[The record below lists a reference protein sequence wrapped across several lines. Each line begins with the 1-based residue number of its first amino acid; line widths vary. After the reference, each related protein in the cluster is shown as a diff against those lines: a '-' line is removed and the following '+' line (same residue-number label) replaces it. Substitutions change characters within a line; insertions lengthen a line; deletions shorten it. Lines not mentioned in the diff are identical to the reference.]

1 MKWLVPRITF
11 APSGISRR
19 TEVICSMPIIVAVQR
34 FVTPLTEDALLSH
47 MIRLPHGRATFKQL
61 VRELGLKGESRT
73 ELGDKLEALANR
85 GELIE
90 TKSGQYEVARTSR
103 E

>member
-19 TEVICSMPIIVAVQR
+19 TEVICTMPIIVAVQR
-34 FVTPLTEDALLSH
+34 FAGPLTEDALLSH
-47 MIRLPHGRATFKQL
+47 MSRLPHGRATFKQL
-61 VRELGLKGESRT
+61 VRELGLKGDTRDT
-73 ELGDKLEALANR
+73 LEGVLERLAGR

-90 TKSGQYEVARTSR
+90 TRSGQYEVARTS
-103 E
+103 